1 MNKTLL
7 TQPFAPEFIKQRP
20 GSHGKTVN
28 YVDVASVVTRLN
40 EGCDVWDF
48 FIDKYEVHEEEVL
61 VQGRLVAD
69 GVTKCAFG
77 GSSVTVDK
85 QGRVVS
91 IPDDL
96 KSAASDALKK
106 CASLLGVGLE
116 LYGGQA
122 GTTRTSSTPQ
132 RATATS
138 RSPVR
143 TGGPARSTTSQPVV
157 PTSTSATSTTPTT
170 GAPSPPPATT
180 TRATSRLSVPAE
192 DPNER
197 ATVRQLAAIH
207 SASRR
212 RGYNRESLALFVG
225 ETTGKKDLSHLT
237 RDEASR
243 VIDGLNQVS
252 RAH

>member
-7 TQPFAPEFIKQRP
+7 TQPFAPESIKQRP
-20 GSHGKTVN
+20 GSHGKTLN
-28 YVDVASVVTRLN
+28 YVDVASVVARLN
-40 EGCDVWDF
+40 EGCDAWDF
-48 FIDKYEVHEEEVL
+48 FIDKYEVHDAEVL
-61 VQGRLVAD
+61 VQGRIVAD

-85 QGRVVS
+85 QGKVVS

-116 LYGGQA
+116 LYGGQPQPRPA
-122 GTTRTSSTPQ
+122 TRTT
-132 RATATS
+132 T
-138 RSPVR
+138 
-143 TGGPARSTTSQPVV
+143 RSTTPR
-157 PTSTSATSTTPTT
+157 PAPGTTSA
-170 GAPSPPPATT
+170 PATT
-180 TRATSRLSVPAE
+180 SRAATTTVTPTLSSPERSTPRQAVPAE
-192 DPNER
+192 DPSER

-212 RGYNRESLALFVG
+212 HGYSRERLAHFIG
-225 ETTGKKDLSHLT
+225 EVTGKRDLSHLS

-243 VIDGLNQVS
+243 VITGLNENS
-252 RAH
+252 AH